1 VVEFSLY
8 QLNDKMKGEILQ
20 GPPSLSFHKFN
31 IDSRLSEP
39 GELFFALVAERNGHD
54 FIGQAADK
62 GASGAVISQK
72 IIPPFDDFALIKV
85 PNTLE
90 ALQKLAQNTLYE
102 HPVKV
107 VGITGSIGKTST
119 KEFTSA
125 LLEGR
130 FHVLKSEGNFN
141 NHLGLPLSVLRL
153 REEHEIAVLEMGMSQ
168 TGEIK
173 NLTEIA
179 PPDVAVITNVLPV
192 HLEFMKTM
200 ANIAHAKKEILEGMK
215 PNGTAVLNGDDPW
228 VNKISSAW
236 KGEKVFFGYSK
247 NWDISAQNIQKF
259 GLNGKIF
266 ELNYGGQREKVKL
279 LSFYDSTIS
288 NFLAAVAVAFT
299 FSVPVEEIK
308 ERAAQLRPAAKRG
321 TVFLLKEDKTLIDD
335 SYNSNPVA
343 LEATLKSVAE
353 LPAKRKIAVLG
364 DMLELGEDSVKY
376 HVSAGKQVVESGF
389 DLLVT
394 IGPLSKHMAEG
405 AEEMGMHQD
414 RIHTFKDSKEAAKN
428 LGGLLKHGDLILVKG
443 SRGIQM
449 ETIIE
454 QLKEEG

>member
-1 VVEFSLY
+1 
-8 QLNDKMKGEILQ
+8 MKGEILQ
-20 GPPSLSFHKFN
+20 GPPSLSFHTFN

-54 FIGQAADK
+54 FITQAADK

-90 ALQKLAQNTLYE
+90 ALHELAQNTLIE
-102 HPVKV
+102 LPVKV
-107 VGITGSIGKTST
+107 VGITGSIGKTTT

-125 LLEGR
+125 LLEKR
-130 FHVLKSEGNFN
+130 FKVLKSEGNFN

-153 REEHEIAVLEMGMSQ
+153 REDHEIAVLEMGMSHA
-168 TGEIK
+168 GEIK
-173 NLTEIA
+173 SLTQIA
-179 PPDVAVITNVLPV
+179 PPDVAVITNVKPV
-192 HLEFMKTM
+192 HLEFMKNMT
-200 ANIAHAKKEILEGMK
+200 NIADAKKEILAGMK
-215 PNGTAVLNGDDPW
+215 PNGTAILNGDDPW

-236 KGEKVFFGYSK
+236 KGEKVFFGFSK
-247 NWDISAQNIQKF
+247 NWDISAQNIQKT
-259 GLNGKIF
+259 GLNGMSF
-266 ELNYGGQREKVKL
+266 ELNYGGQRKKIAL
-279 LSFYDSTIS
+279 PSFYDSTLS

-299 FSVPVEEIK
+299 FSVPIEDIN
-308 ERAAQLRPAAKRG
+308 ERSAQLKPAPKRG
-321 TVFLLKEDKTLIDD
+321 TVSLLEKAKTLIDD

-343 LEATLKSVAE
+343 LEVTLKSVAE
-353 LPAKRKIAVLG
+353 LRAKRKIAVLG

-394 IGPLSKHMAEG
+394 VGPLSKHMADG
-405 AEEMGMHQD
+405 AREKGMPKE
-414 RIHTFKDSKEAAKN
+414 RIHTFENSQEAAKS
-428 LGGLLKHGDLILVKG
+428 LGGLLEHGDLILVKG
-443 SRGIQM
+443 SRGIKM
-449 ETIIE
+449 EYIIE

>member
-1 VVEFSLY
+1 
-8 QLNDKMKGEILQ
+8 MKGEILQ
-20 GPPSLSFHKFN
+20 GPPSLSFHTFN

-54 FIGQAADK
+54 FITQAADK

-90 ALQKLAQNTLYE
+90 ALHELAQNTLIE
-102 HPVKV
+102 LPVKV
-107 VGITGSIGKTST
+107 VGITGSIGKTTT

-125 LLEGR
+125 LLEKR
-130 FHVLKSEGNFN
+130 FKVLKSEGNFN

-153 REEHEIAVLEMGMSQ
+153 REDHEIAVLEMGMSHA
-168 TGEIK
+168 GEIK
-173 NLTEIA
+173 SLTQIA
-179 PPDVAVITNVLPV
+179 PPDVAVITNVKPV
-192 HLEFMKTM
+192 HLEFMKNMT
-200 ANIAHAKKEILEGMK
+200 NIADAKKEILAGMK
-215 PNGTAVLNGDDPW
+215 PNGTAILNGDDPW

-236 KGEKVFFGYSK
+236 KGEKVFFGFSK
-247 NWDISAQNIQKF
+247 NWDISAQNIQKT
-259 GLNGKIF
+259 GLNGMSF
-266 ELNYGGQREKVKL
+266 ELNYGGQRKKVVL
-279 LSFYDSTIS
+279 PSFYDSTLS

-299 FSVPVEEIK
+299 FSVPIEDIN
-308 ERAAQLRPAAKRG
+308 ERSAQLKPAPKRG
-321 TVFLLKEDKTLIDD
+321 TVSLLEKAKTLIDD

-343 LEATLKSVAE
+343 LEVTLKSVAE
-353 LPAKRKIAVLG
+353 LRAKRKIAVLG

-394 IGPLSKHMAEG
+394 VGPLSKHMADG
-405 AEEMGMHQD
+405 AREKGMPKEC
-414 RIHTFKDSKEAAKN
+414 IHTFENSQEAAKS
-428 LGGLLKHGDLILVKG
+428 LGGLLEHGDLILVKG
-443 SRGIQM
+443 SRGIKM
-449 ETIIE
+449 EYIIE

>member
-1 VVEFSLY
+1 
-8 QLNDKMKGEILQ
+8 MKGEILQ

-31 IDSRLSEP
+31 IDSRVSEP

-85 PNTLE
+85 PNTLD
-90 ALQKLAQNTLYE
+90 ALQKLAQNTLSE

-125 LLEGR
+125 LLEEQ
-130 FHVLKSEGNFN
+130 FNVLKSEGNFN
-141 NHLGLPLSVLRL
+141 NHLGLPLSILRL
-153 REEHEIAVLEMGMSQ
+153 RENHEIVVLEMGMSHA
-168 TGEIK
+168 GEIK
-173 NLTEIA
+173 SLTQIA
-179 PPDVAVITNVLPV
+179 PPDVAVITNVKPV
-192 HLEFMKTM
+192 HLEFLKNM
-200 ANIAHAKKEILEGMK
+200 ANIAEAKKEILEGMK

-228 VNKISSAW
+228 INKISSAW

-247 NWDISAQNIQKF
+247 NWEISAHNIQKE
-259 GLNGKIF
+259 GLNGMF
-266 ELNYGGQREKVKL
+266 FDLNYGGQKEKVTLK
-279 LSFYDSTIS
+279 SFYDSTLS

-299 FSVPVEEIK
+299 FSVPIEEIR
-308 ERAAQLRPAAKRG
+308 ERAAQLKSASKRG
-321 TVFLLKEDKTLIDD
+321 TVFLLEKDKTLIDD
-335 SYNSNPVA
+335 SYNSNPAA
-343 LEATLKSVAE
+343 LEAALKSVAE

-389 DLLVT
+389 DLLVA

-405 AEEMGMHQD
+405 AEDMGMPQD
-414 RIHTFKDSKEAAKN
+414 RIHTFEDSQEAATN
-428 LGGLLKHGDLILVKG
+428 LGGLLEHGDLILVKG
-443 SRGIQM
+443 SRGIKM
-449 ETIIE
+449 ETIVE

>member
-1 VVEFSLY
+1 
-8 QLNDKMKGEILQ
+8 MKGEILQ

-54 FIGQAADK
+54 FIGQAAVN
-62 GASGAVISQK
+62 GALGAVISQK
-72 IIPPFDDFALIKV
+72 IIPPFNDFALIKV

-153 REEHEIAVLEMGMSQ
+153 KKEHDIAVLEMGMSQ
-168 TGEIK
+168 LGEISR
-173 NLTEIA
+173 LTEIA
-179 PPDVAVITNVLPV
+179 PPDVAVITNILPV
-192 HLEFMKTM
+192 HLEFLKNLDNV
-200 ANIAHAKKEILEGMK
+200 ADAKKEILAGMK
-215 PNGTAVLNGDDPW
+215 PNGVAVLNGDDPC
-228 VNKISSAW
+228 VNKIASTW
-236 KGEKVFFGYSK
+236 KKEKVLFGYSK
-247 NWDISAQNIQKF
+247 TWDISARNIQKK
-259 GLNGKIF
+259 GLEGMNF
-266 ELNYGGQREKVKL
+266 ELNYGGKREKIIL
-279 LSFYDSTIS
+279 HSFYDSTLS

-299 FSVPVEEIK
+299 FSVPIEDIK
-308 ERAAQLRPAAKRG
+308 VRAALLKPATKRG
-321 TVFLLKEDKTLIDD
+321 TVFLLKDNITLIDD
-335 SYNSNPVA
+335 SYNSNPAA
-343 LEATLKSVAE
+343 LKATLKNVAE

-364 DMLELGEDSVKY
+364 DMLELGDSSIEY
-376 HVSAGKQVVESGF
+376 HITAGKQVAESGF
-389 DLLVT
+389 DRLVT

-405 AEEMGMHQD
+405 AEERGMS
-414 RIHTFKDSKEAAKN
+414 RDSIQSFEDSDNAAET
-428 LGGLLKHGDLILVKG
+428 LGELLKHGDLILVKG
-443 SRGIQM
+443 SRGIKM

-454 QLKEEG
+454 RLREEG

>member
-1 VVEFSLY
+1 MY
-8 QLNDKMKGEILQ
+8 QLKDKMKGEILQ

-54 FIGQAADK
+54 FIAQAADK

-90 ALQKLAQNTLYE
+90 ALQKLAQNTLSE
-102 HPVKV
+102 HPIKV
-107 VGITGSIGKTST
+107 VGITGSIGKTTT

-125 LLEGR
+125 LLTKR
-130 FHVLKSEGNFN
+130 FKILKSESNFN
-141 NHLGLPLSVLRL
+141 NHLGLPLSVLKL
-153 REEHEIAVLEMGMSQ
+153 KKDHEIAILEMGMSHS
-168 TGEIK
+168 GEIK
-173 NLTEIA
+173 CLTQIA

-192 HLEFMKTM
+192 HLEFLKNM
-200 ANIAHAKKEILEGMK
+200 ANIADAKQEILEGMK
-215 PNGTAVLNGDDPW
+215 PDGIAVLNGDDPW
-228 VNKISSAW
+228 VKKISSASR
-236 KGEKVFFGYSK
+236 GEKVFFGFSK
-247 NWDISAQNIQKF
+247 NWDISAQNIQKS
-259 GLNGKIF
+259 GLNGMSF
-266 ELNYGGQREKVKL
+266 ELNYGGQKEKVKL
-279 LSFYDSTIS
+279 PSFYDSTLS

-299 FSVPVEEIK
+299 FSIPIEDIS
-308 ERAAQLRPAAKRG
+308 ERSAQLKPTEKRG
-321 TVFLLKEDKTLIDD
+321 TVFFLKKDSTLIDD
-335 SYNSNPVA
+335 SYNSNPAA
-343 LEATLKSVAE
+343 LKATLKSVGE
-353 LPAKRKIAVLG
+353 LPAERKIAVLG

-394 IGPLSKHMAEG
+394 VGPLSKHMSEG
-405 AEEMGMHQD
+405 AKEMGMPN
-414 RIHTFKDSKEAAKN
+414 DSIRSFADSQEAVKK
-428 LGGLLKHGDLILVKG
+428 LGGLLKKGDLILVKG
-443 SRGIQM
+443 SRGIKM